1 MTLTFENDNDVIVY
15 AFEKIICYARKN
27 QYIFVAQS
35 IWWIASVI
43 GLTDGLVTHIN
54 SLRVRSEADRLPLE
68 VEQFAIG
75 AKVSTEPKD
84 QPRIN
89 IKGSDVHPDRISQVS
104 DTVNSSYQVE
114 SSEPE
119 LESASK
125 VIQHTGRFINQS
137 RKERWALALKPSVLS
152 RTRSGKV
159 PIKHLNKKQ
168 RNQLQAI
175 PEDTLVEYL
184 ESRK

>member
-1 MTLTFENDNDVIVY
+1 MTLIFENDNDVIVY
-15 AFEKIICYARKN
+15 AFENIICYARKN

-54 SLRVRSEADRLPLE
+54 NLRVRSEADRLPLE
-68 VEQFAIG
+68 VEQLSIG

-89 IKGSDVHPDRISQVS
+89 IKGSGVHPDRISQVN
-104 DTVNSSYQVE
+104 DTVNSSYEIE

-125 VIQHTGRFINQS
+125 VIQNAKKFINQS
-137 RKERWALALKPSVLS
+137 RKERRALAIKPSVLS
-152 RTRSGKV
+152 CTRSGKILSK
-159 PIKHLNKKQ
+159 PLNQKQ
-168 RNQLQAI
+168 RNRLQAI
-175 PEDTLVEYL
+175 SKDTLIKYL